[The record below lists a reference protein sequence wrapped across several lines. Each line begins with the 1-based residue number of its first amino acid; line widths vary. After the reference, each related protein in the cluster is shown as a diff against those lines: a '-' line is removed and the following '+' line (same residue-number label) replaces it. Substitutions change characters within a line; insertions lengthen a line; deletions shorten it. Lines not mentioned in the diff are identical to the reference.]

1 MHKNHGYATWR
12 GKWHFQGV
20 HDGALQI
27 AFIEVVD
34 EMRNHLRVRLGY
46 KVDALI
52 LQPRLQLGEVL
63 NDSIV
68 DHRQVTR
75 RVGLRMCVDVRR
87 FPMRRPAGMPD
98 AARAREIEVP
108 GRMGEGVD
116 LAFAM
121 EHLQLAV
128 LLDGHELRVVAD
140 VERPVNRPVVR
151 NRHALPG
158 RIVEIRTNGL
168 RMIFAGKSPALF
180 QFEFRPGGE
189 CGKSGQ

>member
-1 MHKNHGYATWR
+1 MHVPVQSGPR
-12 GKWHFQGV
+12 IPPGG
-20 HDGALQI
+20 
-27 AFIEVVD
+27 
-34 EMRNHLRVRLGY
+34 LGI
-46 KVDALI
+46 V
-52 LQPRLQLGEVL
+52 LQPHGQHIALRLQ
-63 NDSIV
+63 
-68 DHRQVTR
+68 Q
-75 RVGLRMCVDVRR
+75 
-87 FPMRRPAGMPD
+87 
-98 AARAREIEVP
+98 P
-108 GRMGEGVD
+108 GRIQPETAVAIGPVTD
-116 LAFAM
+116 LLSVEIDPGIAHGSVEKNIGPFPGGKIRHV
-121 EHLQLAV
+121 ETNPVPTGPDDGQSPGTSGFKRRNGLAV